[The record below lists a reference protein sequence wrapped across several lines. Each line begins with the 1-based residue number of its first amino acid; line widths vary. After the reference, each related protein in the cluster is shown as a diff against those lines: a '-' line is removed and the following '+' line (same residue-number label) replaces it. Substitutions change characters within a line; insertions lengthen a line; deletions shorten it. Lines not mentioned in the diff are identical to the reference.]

1 MVSSVTRDSAEMIA
15 LKGLGFL
22 AQSDDGLNRFLSQ
35 TGLEPDSL
43 RKLASQPEFL
53 AAVTDFLLS
62 DDSLISAFCNA
73 ESLKPEVLHSVRRAL
88 PGG

>member
-1 MVSSVTRDSAEMIA
+1 MTRDGAEMIA
-15 LKGLGFL
+15 LKALGYL
-22 AQSDDGLNRFLSQ
+22 AESEDGLNRFLSQ
-35 TGLEPDSL
+35 TGLEPVSL

-62 DDSLISAFCNA
+62 DDSLILAFCDA
-73 ESLKPEVLHSVRRAL
+73 ESLDPETLRSARRAL